1 MNIKISE
8 IEVSLTYPLRHE
20 LLRKGKPLKS
30 CYLEGDKNLETI
42 HIGAYTSKE
51 LIGIASAY
59 LNSCPQ
65 YFDKKGVQLRA
76 IAVIP
81 RFQRQGIATKLIN
94 HILKKVKIKINPDYI
109 WLNSR
114 ISANQLYLSNGFN
127 PIDKP
132 FNIKSI
138 GMHQRFIIIIN

>member
-8 IEVSLTYPLRHE
+8 IEVTLTYPLRHK

-30 CYLEGDKNLETI
+30 CYIEGDKNLETI
-42 HIGAYTSKE
+42 HIGAYISKE

-59 LNSCPQ
+59 LSSCSQ

-76 IAVIP
+76 IAVVP
-81 RFQRQGIATKLIN
+81 KFQRQGIATKLIN
-94 HILKKVKIKINPDYI
+94 HILEKIKFQINPDYI

-114 ISANQLYLSNGFN
+114 ISANQLYLSYGFI
-127 PIDKP
+127 PIGKP
-132 FNIKSI
+132 FNIESI
-138 GMHQRFIIIIN
+138 GMHQRFIINVN

>member
-8 IEVSLTYPLRHE
+8 IEVTLTYPLRHE

-42 HIGAYTSKE
+42 HIGAYISKE

-59 LNSCPQ
+59 LSSCPQ

-76 IAVIP
+76 IAVVP
-81 RFQRQGIATKLIN
+81 KFQRQGIATKLIN
-94 HILKKVKIKINPDYI
+94 HILEKIKFQINPDYI

-114 ISANQLYLSNGFN
+114 ISANQLYLSNGFI

-132 FNIKSI
+132 FSIESI

>member
-1 MNIKISE
+1 MD
-8 IEVSLTYPLRHE
+8 LTTLNVLLNSILVGIILITQFVNYPLF
-20 LLRKGKPLKS
+20 KKI
-30 CYLEGDKNLETI
+30 DQNFETI

-81 RFQRQGIATKLIN
+81 RFQRKGIATKLIN
-94 HILKKVKIKINPDYI
+94 HILEKVKIKLNPDYI